1 MRNFL
6 FQVKDFYIQQFLTVK
21 GIWRKSLELSIGF
34 LIVENIQLL
43 SLITQTI
50 PVLNKAE
57 YLDFIH
63 YILNIF
69 RFYSVLGEYIEMH
82 ILFMLIGFILTFL
95 TFICLVILILNTS
108 VRINQNGQ
116 IIEMTLEIN
125 RQKEIEQNTMIKQF
139 ISVYMQIYY
148 MLMRIPLL
156 YSHFHILNYYQK
168 TNSLN
173 QFLLFGA
180 SISMFSIALQLIF
193 SLIIDLHCFEFK
205 MKNQDFLGRFNQQ
218 KVHLVFAFQTMIVIL
233 IGLEVNTITVQVFY
247 LIYLLM
253 NVIMSYHQLVYVE
266 VQISQLQ
273 LHISSYLLIYQIAL
287 LVVELS
293 DVVDKLNILGFLLFF
308 YPFIAYILKTLTER
322 QKLSQLKSSGNSLEK
337 QIRFIYHLFKKQIK
351 LKKEQRSLDPMES
364 LFMYSFITNHLRYC
378 SQNRERKLQKQIK
391 MKFKCFCEEFSE
403 KENFQFNSITQMK
416 MFAKELISQTL
427 EDEIIETSNTYLTL
441 IYIYFLVQVKKLP
454 TQAIYEVIRL
464 SMQSQGMALKE
475 QAIIYKLKYDAL
487 EEFDQLVKK
496 NDLKNQ
502 KYIFKRVYQYEESLS
517 IIKQNMCL
525 IARQFKEWYGLILT
539 SIIDIDQLATI
550 GFEILSNMKAVESQ
564 LQQAFTINPLS
575 NECDTIYNLFSK
587 YIQYNKS
594 RPKLYRLEGKLVT
607 FFMQSIEKTIFDPGS
622 CVIQIT
628 LLQPRGNVIRYTRS
642 FQQAIGFKDEEIKDQ
657 NIHRFMPQIIADDH
671 DMYLDNFV
679 ERGRIIVVRSEV
691 RVILGKNKGQFL
703 VPINTRLR
711 IETSPTEFG
720 ATALITPVNLTF
732 GYMILNEKGQIEE
745 ITQNIFEEMFQKHLG
760 ISVQQIRG
768 LDCLF
773 FVPELAKIWEE
784 IYDQN
789 FDKLDR
795 KFECQFIIPLINQ
808 NKSMSQSQLS
818 KSLSKLYFQKQI
830 YKNFENQP
838 TENVI
843 FLVQLHVMSLVTIN
857 LRLVILE
864 LQDFRLMPNLKIS
877 SKQIIQ
883 LRGRTSKQFNIQQFQ
898 NSTSYRENAS
908 LLNSPWVL
916 DCDLD
921 HDLLEEEERMIY
933 EVKNQLAT
941 VNITN
946 TTHHQQIQLIQYAE
960 DEIQNENESLQEQK
974 QNVPKEGQP
983 SIKIDE
989 KKKNQMNKVD
999 NQNNM
1004 SIGSR
1009 SSQNNQSQ
1017 LKRQMRDCLSENST
1031 LNKKQA
1037 FVLLAFYLSIIG
1049 SYILNCL
1056 LFSSNYQK
1064 IQQNQSSQNLPY
1076 QLSYFYNEFVI
1087 SSYYLKYSLLFPFSD
1102 LQQISL
1108 DFYQSEIKNI
1118 DDALK
1123 NIPEIEEVNVDNS
1136 LNQQSI
1142 NIIQQ
1147 MMIQKSNQLINYNAF
1162 LNNTKYFEN
1171 IVYTLYKADT
1181 TRNITNIQYIVIAE
1195 EIVLVLFI
1203 CWYAYKCIIL
1213 IQMKQKVYKLFCTF
1227 TTDVIQEQ
1235 YVTFS
1240 SLHSLMNTVKFKKEE
1255 TNEEKF
1261 ELIMGQAFHKQ
1272 TNNSILEKYQK
1283 VGKRIKQKKNNSTQ
1297 IIFFLFVLI
1306 MMIVCSIYFI
1316 GSNLL
1321 HQATIDKVLI
1331 QFNDKILFQ
1340 QAYYEITLAF
1350 AQSSVFIQ
1358 TKITSDI
1365 LAIQNNTVNEL
1376 NTLRKKLSLYQQDQ
1390 TIYNIVTKSACNI
1403 FNDSLTSIQQYD
1415 DLFSYEQCMSIPILQ
1430 GGLSVIFAD
1439 LCDQQLRFLQDLE
1452 NNASQEYLQQN
1463 YYSAIS
1469 QIERLYDSM
1478 GFFVIVSTLTNQI
1491 KQSVQDNIN
1500 LDIILVVFS
1509 AVLMTIS
1516 MIIMI
1521 ISMRNI
1527 RSHYQ
1532 TSKQLLTLVPLERL
1546 LENAYILSFIQQ
1558 DIKLQ
1563 N

>member
-1 MRNFL
+1 
-6 FQVKDFYIQQFLTVK
+6 
-21 GIWRKSLELSIGF
+21 
-34 LIVENIQLL
+34 
-43 SLITQTI
+43 
-50 PVLNKAE
+50 
-57 YLDFIH
+57 
-63 YILNIF
+63 
-69 RFYSVLGEYIEMH
+69 
-82 ILFMLIGFILTFL
+82 MLIGFALTFL
-95 TFICLVILILNTS
+95 TVVFLVILILNTS
-108 VRINQNGQ
+108 VRTNENGQ

-125 RQKEIEQNTMIKQF
+125 RQKQIEQNILIKEF
-139 ISVYMQIYY
+139 ISVYMQIYH
-148 MLMRIPLL
+148 MLIRIPLL
-156 YSHFHILNYYQK
+156 YSHLHILNYYQMS
-168 TNSLN
+168 NSPN

-180 SISMFSIALQLIF
+180 SISGFSIALQFVF
-193 SLIIDLHCFEFK
+193 SLFIDMHCFEFK
-205 MKNQDFLGRFNQQ
+205 MKKQDFLGRFNQQ
-218 KVHLVFAFQTMIVIL
+218 KVHLVFAFQTTIVIL
-233 IGLEVNTITVQVFY
+233 TGLKINSIIVQVFY
-247 LIYLLM
+247 FLYLFMSIL
-253 NVIMSYHQLVYVE
+253 MSYNQLIYVE
-266 VQISQLQ
+266 VQISRLQ
-273 LHISSYLLIYQIAL
+273 FHISSYLFIYQITL
-287 LVVELS
+287 LVVQLS
-293 DVVDKLNILGFLLFF
+293 HVFESLNVLGFLMFF
-308 YPFIAYILKTLTER
+308 YPFTAYILKILTER
-322 QKLSQLKSSGNSLEK
+322 QKISQLKSIGNSLEK

-364 LFMYSFITNHLRYC
+364 LFMYSFTTNHLRYC

-391 MKFKCFCEEFSE
+391 MKFRCFCEEFSE
-403 KENFQFNSITQMK
+403 KENFQFDSISQMK
-416 MFAKELISQTL
+416 IFAKELISQTL
-427 EDEIIETSNTYLTL
+427 EDEILETSNTYLAL

-464 SMQSQGMALKE
+464 SMQTQGMTIKE

-502 KYIFKRVYQYEESLS
+502 KYIFKRVYQYEESVS
-517 IIKQNMCL
+517 IIKQNICL
-525 IARQFKEWYGLILT
+525 IAKQFKEWYALILT
-539 SIIDIDQLATI
+539 SVIDIDQLVTI
-550 GFEILSNMKAVESQ
+550 GFEILRNIKAVETQ

-607 FFMQSIEKTIFDPGS
+607 LFMQSIEKTIFDPGS

-628 LLQPRGNVIRYTRS
+628 LLQPRGNVLRYTRS

-760 ISVQQIRG
+760 IQISQIRG

-773 FVPELAKIWEE
+773 FVPQLAKIWEE

-795 KFECQFIIPLINQ
+795 KFECEFIIPLINQ

-830 YKNFENQP
+830 YKNFESQP
-838 TENVI
+838 NENVI
-843 FLVQLHVMSLVTIN
+843 FLVQLHLISLVTIN

-864 LQDFRLMPNLKIS
+864 LQDYRLLANQRLS

-883 LRGRTSKQFNIQQFQ
+883 LRVRTSKQFNTQQFQ
-898 NSTSYRENAS
+898 NSTSFREQTS
-908 LLNSPWVL
+908 LLNSPWII

-921 HDLLEEEERMIY
+921 HNLLQEEERMMD

-946 TTHHQQIQLIQYAE
+946 TTHHQQIQLIQYAQ
-960 DEIQNENESLQEQK
+960 DEIESLQEKPPQ
-974 QNVPKEGQP
+974 EEQP
-983 SIKIDE
+983 SIKMDD
-989 KKKNQMNKVD
+989 KKKNQINKVD
-999 NQNNM
+999 NQNNN

-1017 LKRQMRDCLSENST
+1017 IKRQMRDCLNDT
-1031 LNKKQA
+1031 PAINKKQA
-1037 FVLLAFYLSIIG
+1037 LVLLLFYLLIIG
-1049 SYILNCL
+1049 SYIINCL
-1056 LFSSNYQK
+1056 LFQSNYQK

-1087 SSYYLKYSLLFPFSD
+1087 SYFYLKYSLLFPFSD

-1108 DFYQSEIKNI
+1108 DFYQNEIKNI
-1118 DDALK
+1118 DDVLK
-1123 NIPEIEEVNVDNS
+1123 NIPEIETNQDNS
-1136 LNQQSI
+1136 LQQQSI
-1142 NIIQQ
+1142 YIIQQ
-1147 MMIQKSNQLINYNAF
+1147 MINQKNNQLFNDNTF
-1162 LNNTKYFEN
+1162 LNNTIYFESVIN
-1171 IVYTLYKADT
+1171 ILYAADT
-1181 TRNITNIQYIVIAE
+1181 TRNIIDIQYIVIAE
-1195 EIVLVLFI
+1195 EIGLVLFI
-1203 CWYAYKCIIL
+1203 CWYAYKCIKL
-1213 IQMKQKVYKLFCTF
+1213 IQMKQKVFKLFCTF

-1235 YVTFS
+1235 YLTFS
-1240 SLHSLMNTVKFKKEE
+1240 SLYSLMNTAKFKKED

-1261 ELIMGQAFHKQ
+1261 EMVMAQAFHRQ
-1272 TNNSILEKYQK
+1272 SSNSILDKYQK
-1283 VGKRIKQKKNNSTQ
+1283 VGKSIIQKRNDSTQ

-1316 GSNLL
+1316 GSNLM
-1321 HQATIDKVLI
+1321 HQATIDKILV

-1340 QAYYEITLAF
+1340 QACYEITLAF

-1358 TKITSDI
+1358 TQITSDT
-1365 LAIQNNTVNEL
+1365 LRIQNQTVSQL
-1376 NTLRKKLSLYQQDQ
+1376 NDLRKKLSLYQEDE

-1403 FNDSLTSIQQYD
+1403 FNDSLTSLEQYD
-1415 DLFSYEQCMSIPILQ
+1415 ELFSYDQCMSYPILQ

-1452 NNASQEYLQQN
+1452 NNATLEYLQSN
-1463 YYSAIS
+1463 YYSVTS

-1491 KQSVQDNIN
+1491 KKSVEDNTTI
-1500 LDIILVVFS
+1500 DIILVVFS
-1509 AVLMTIS
+1509 ALLMTIS
-1516 MIIMI
+1516 MITMV

-1532 TSKQLLTLVPLERL
+1532 KSKQLLTLVPLERL
-1546 LENAYILSFIQQ
+1546 LENAYILSFLQQ

>member
-1 MRNFL
+1 MRNFI
-6 FQVKDFYIQQFLTVK
+6 FQVKDFYIQQFLTIK
-21 GIWRKSLELSIGF
+21 GIWRKSLELSIMF

-43 SLITQTI
+43 SLITQSITI
-50 PVLNKAE
+50 INNAE

-63 YILNIF
+63 QILNIF
-69 RFYSVLGEYIEMH
+69 RLYSIFGEQIEMH
-82 ILFMLIGFILTFL
+82 ILYMLIGFTLTFL
-95 TFICLVILILNTS
+95 TFIFLLILILNTS
-108 VRINQNGQ
+108 VRTNKNGQ

-125 RQKEIEQNTMIKQF
+125 RQKQIEQNILIKQF

-156 YSHFHILNYYQK
+156 YSHLHILNYYQLS
-168 TNSLN
+168 NSPN
-173 QFLLFGA
+173 QFLLFSA
-180 SISMFSIALQLIF
+180 SISIFSIALQLIF

-205 MKNQDFLGRFNQQ
+205 MKKQDFLGRFNQQ
-218 KVHLVFAFQTMIVIL
+218 KVHLIFAFQTTIVIL
-233 IGLEVNTITVQVFY
+233 IGLEINSIIIQVFY
-247 LIYLLM
+247 MIYLFM
-253 NVIMSYHQLVYVE
+253 NIIMSYNQLIYVE
-266 VQISQLQ
+266 VQISRLQ
-273 LHISSYLLIYQIAL
+273 FHISNYLFIYQITL
-287 LVVELS
+287 LVVQLS
-293 DVVDKLNILGFLLFF
+293 DVFKSLNVLGFLMFF
-308 YPFIAYILKTLTER
+308 YPFIAYILKIITER
-322 QKLSQLKSSGNSLEK
+322 QKISQLKSTGNSLEK
-337 QIRFIYHLFKKQIK
+337 QIRFIYHLFKKQIR

-364 LFMYSFITNHLRYC
+364 LFMYSFTTNHLRYC
-378 SQNRERKLQKQIK
+378 SLNRERKLQKQIK

-416 MFAKELISQTL
+416 IFAKELISQTL
-427 EDEIIETSNTYLTL
+427 EDEIIETSNTYLAL

-464 SMQSQGMALKE
+464 SIQTQGMALKE

-525 IARQFKEWYGLILT
+525 IIKQFKEWYGLILT
-539 SIIDIDQLATI
+539 SIIDIDQLVTI
-550 GFEILSNMKAVESQ
+550 GFQILSNIKTVESQ
-564 LQQAFTINPLS
+564 LQEAFTINPLS

-607 FFMQSIEKTIFDPGS
+607 LFMQSIEKTIFDPGS

-628 LLQPRGNVIRYTRS
+628 LLQPRGNVLRYTRS

-745 ITQNIFEEMFQKHLG
+745 ITQNIFEEMFQKYLG
-760 ISVQQIRG
+760 IQIQQIRG

-773 FVPELAKIWEE
+773 FIPELAKIWED

-789 FDKLDR
+789 FDKLDK
-795 KFECQFIIPLINQ
+795 KFECQFIIPLINN
-808 NKSMSQSQLS
+808 NKNMSQSQIS
-818 KSLSKLYFQKQI
+818 KNLSKLYFQKQI
-830 YKNFENQP
+830 YKNFESQP

-843 FLVQLHVMSLVTIN
+843 FLVQLHVISLVTIN

-864 LQDFRLMPNLKIS
+864 LQDYRLMANQKIS

-883 LRGRTSKQFNIQQFQ
+883 LRVRTSKQFHIQQFQ
-898 NSTSYRENAS
+898 NQTSFREQSS
-908 LLNSPWVL
+908 LLNSPWVI

-921 HDLLEEEERMIY
+921 NNLLQEEERMID

-941 VNITN
+941 VNISN
-946 TTHHQQIQLIQYAE
+946 TIHQQQMQLIQYVQ
-960 DEIQNENESLQEQK
+960 DEIESLQQK
-974 QNVPKEGQP
+974 PPQEEQP

-989 KKKNQMNKVD
+989 KKKNQMNKMD

-1017 LKRQMRDCLSENST
+1017 LKRQMKDCLNDNPT
-1031 LNKKQA
+1031 INKKQA
-1037 FVLLAFYLSIIG
+1037 IVLLICYLLIIG
-1049 SYILNCL
+1049 SYIINCL

-1087 SSYYLKYSLLFPFSD
+1087 SSFYLQYNLLFPFSD

-1108 DFYQSEIKNI
+1108 DFYQNEIKNI
-1118 DDALK
+1118 DEVLK
-1123 NIPEIEEVNVDNS
+1123 NIPEIEVNVDNS
-1136 LNQQSI
+1136 LKRQSI
-1142 NIIQQ
+1142 HIIQQ
-1147 MMIQKSNQLINYNAF
+1147 MINQKNNQFFNYNTF
-1162 LNNTKYFEN
+1162 LNNTKYFESM
-1171 IVYTLYKADT
+1171 IHTLYETDT

-1195 EIVLVLFI
+1195 EIGLVLFI
-1203 CWYAYKCIIL
+1203 CWYAYKCIKL
-1213 IQMKQKVYKLFCTF
+1213 IKMKQKVFKLFCTF

-1240 SLHSLMNTVKFKKEE
+1240 SLYSLMNNTKFKKEE
-1255 TNEEKF
+1255 INEEKF
-1261 ELIMGQAFHKQ
+1261 EMIIGQAFHKQ
-1272 TNNSILEKYQK
+1272 SSDSILEKYQK
-1283 VGKRIKQKKNNSTQ
+1283 VGKRIKQKSNNSTQ

-1306 MMIVCSIYFI
+1306 LMIVCSIYFI
-1316 GSNLL
+1316 GSNLM
-1321 HQATIDKVLI
+1321 HQATIDKILI

-1350 AQSSVFIQ
+1350 AQSQVFIQ
-1358 TKITSDI
+1358 TQITSEI
-1365 LAIQNNTVNEL
+1365 LTIQNKTVSEL
-1376 NTLRKKLSLYQQDQ
+1376 NDLRKKLSLYQQDQ
-1390 TIYNIVTKSACNI
+1390 IIYNIVTKSACNI
-1403 FNDSLTSIQQYD
+1403 FNDSLTSYQEYD
-1415 DLFSYEQCMSIPILQ
+1415 ELFSYDQCMSYPILK

-1452 NNASQEYLQQN
+1452 NNATQEYLQLN
-1463 YYSAIS
+1463 YYSVTS

-1491 KQSVQDNIN
+1491 QKSVEDNIN
-1500 LDIILVVFS
+1500 IDIILVMFS
-1509 AVLMTIS
+1509 ALLMTIS
-1516 MIIMI
+1516 MITMV

-1527 RSHYQ
+1527 RFNYQ

-1558 DIKLQ
+1558 DIKIQ

>member
-1 MRNFL
+1 
-6 FQVKDFYIQQFLTVK
+6 
-21 GIWRKSLELSIGF
+21 
-34 LIVENIQLL
+34 
-43 SLITQTI
+43 
-50 PVLNKAE
+50 
-57 YLDFIH
+57 
-63 YILNIF
+63 
-69 RFYSVLGEYIEMH
+69 
-82 ILFMLIGFILTFL
+82 MLIGFTMTFL

-116 IIEMTLEIN
+116 IIEMTLEIK
-125 RQKEIEQNTMIKQF
+125 RQKEIEQNIIIKQF
-139 ISVYMQIYY
+139 ISVYMQIYQ

-156 YSHFHILNYYQK
+156 YSHFHIVNFYQK

-173 QFLLFGA
+173 QFLLFGV
-180 SISMFSIALQLIF
+180 SICMFSIALQLIF
-193 SLIIDLHCFEFK
+193 SLVIDLHCFEFK
-205 MKNQDFLGRFNQQ
+205 MKNQDYLGRFNQQ
-218 KVHLVFAFQTMIVIL
+218 KVHLVFAFQTIIVIL
-233 IGLEVNTITVQVFY
+233 IGLEINTIIVQVFY
-247 LIYLLM
+247 MIYLLM
-253 NVIMSYHQLVYVE
+253 SVIMSYHQLIYVE

-273 LHISSYLLIYQIAL
+273 FHISSYLLLYQITL
-287 LVVELS
+287 LVVQLT
-293 DVVDKLNILGFLLFF
+293 DVIENLNVLGFLLFF
-308 YPFIAYILKTLTER
+308 YPFIAYILKIITER
-322 QKLSQLKSSGNSLEK
+322 QKISQLKSSGNSLEK

-378 SQNRERKLQKQIK
+378 SLNRERKLQKQIK

-416 MFAKELISQTL
+416 IFAKELISQTL
-427 EDEIIETSNTYLTL
+427 EDEIIETSNTYLAL

-464 SMQSQGMALKE
+464 SIQTQGMALKE

-525 IARQFKEWYGLILT
+525 IAKQFKEWYGLILT
-539 SIIDIDQLATI
+539 SIIDIDQLITI
-550 GFEILSNMKAVESQ
+550 GFEILRNIKAVESQ

-575 NECDTIYNLFSK
+575 NECDTIYNLFTK

-607 FFMQSIEKTIFDPGS
+607 LFMQSIEKTIFDPGS

-628 LLQPRGNVIRYTRS
+628 LLQPRGNVLRYTRS
-642 FQQAIGFKDEEIKDQ
+642 FQQAIGFRDEEIKDQ

-732 GYMILNEKGQIEE
+732 GYMILNDKGQIEE

-760 ISVQQIRG
+760 IQISQVRG

-773 FVPELAKIWEE
+773 FVPELAKIWED
-784 IYDQN
+784 IYDQH

-795 KFECQFIIPLINQ
+795 KFECQFIIPLLNQ

-864 LQDFRLMPNLKIS
+864 LQDYRLMPNQKIS

-883 LRGRTSKQFNIQQFQ
+883 LRVRTSKQFNVQQLQ
-898 NSTSYRENAS
+898 NSTSYREQAS

-921 HDLLEEEERMIY
+921 HGLLQEEERMID

-946 TTHHQQIQLIQYAE
+946 TTHHQQVQLIQYAE
-960 DEIQNENESLQEQK
+960 EEIESLQEQN
-974 QNVPKEGQP
+974 QNIPKEAQP

-989 KKKNQMNKVD
+989 KKRSQLNKVD

-1004 SIGSR
+1004 SVGSR

-1017 LKRQMRDCLSENST
+1017 LKRQMRDCLSENQT
-1031 LNKKQA
+1031 INKKQA
-1037 FVLLAFYLSIIG
+1037 FVLLIFYLLIIG
-1049 SYILNCL
+1049 AYILNCL

-1064 IQQNQSSQNLPY
+1064 IQENQSSQNLPY

-1087 SSYYLKYSLLFPFSD
+1087 SSFYLKYSLLFPFSD

-1108 DFYQSEIKNI
+1108 DFYQNQIKNI

-1123 NIPEIEEVNVDNS
+1123 NIPEIEINVDNS
-1136 LNQQSI
+1136 LKQQSI
-1142 NIIQQ
+1142 HIIQQ
-1147 MMIQKSNQLINYNAF
+1147 MINQKTNQLFNYDAF
-1162 LNNTKYFEN
+1162 LNNTQYFEN
-1171 IVYTLYKADT
+1171 ILQTLYEADT

-1195 EIVLVLFI
+1195 ELVLVLFI

-1240 SLHSLMNTVKFKKEE
+1240 SLYSLMSTTKFKKEE

-1261 ELIMGQAFHKQ
+1261 EMIMGQAFHKQ

-1283 VGKRIKQKKNNSTQ
+1283 VGKRIRQNKNNSTQ

-1306 MMIVCSIYFI
+1306 MIIVCSIYFI
-1316 GSNLL
+1316 GSNLM
-1321 HQATIDKVLI
+1321 HQATINKIII

-1340 QAYYEITLAF
+1340 QAYYEITLAY

-1358 TKITSDI
+1358 RQITSEI
-1365 LAIQNNTVNEL
+1365 LEIQNKTVNEL
-1376 NTLRKKLSLYQQDQ
+1376 NDLRKKLSLYQQDQ
-1390 TIYNIVTKSACNI
+1390 TIYKIVTKSACNI
-1403 FNDSLTSIQQYD
+1403 FNNSLTSFQQYD
-1415 DLFSYEQCMSIPILQ
+1415 ELFSYEQCMSYPILQ

-1463 YYSAIS
+1463 YYSATS

-1491 KQSVQDNIN
+1491 QKSVQDNITI
-1500 LDIILVVFS
+1500 DIILVIFS

-1516 MIIMI
+1516 MITMV

-1527 RSHYQ
+1527 RLHYQ